1 MKKTVLSLTLLSA
14 TLFHAAGRAEG
25 PKPAVPPVLNPA
37 ESALLRQYD
46 LNHDGRLDEAE
57 LAAAHEAMLGG
68 GSAGSPRGKLR
79 AALVRRFDRNGDGRL
94 DAVKQA
100 EARKAI
106 LARFDTNQDGRLDEN
121 ERAAMRSELRAGA
134 TALKLKN

>member
-1 MKKTVLSLTLLSA
+1 
-14 TLFHAAGRAEG
+14 
-25 PKPAVPPVLNPA
+25 
-37 ESALLRQYD
+37 
-46 LNHDGRLDEAE
+46 
-57 LAAAHEAMLGG
+57 MLGG